1 MKKTCVLAAVVLSLV
16 GVMAESARGQ
26 QPAPSDDRP
35 RITVTGEAVVKAR
48 PDKILISLGIET
60 SDLDIVAAKEKNT
73 GILKKAIAAMKQL
86 GVPEKD
92 IRTDHL
98 SIEPR
103 WRDSYRNESF
113 LGYFVRNALAVTVD
127 DTAKVEA
134 LVTSV
139 LQAGVNYVHG
149 IDFQTTEFKR
159 HREQART
166 LALKAAKE
174 KADAMAA
181 ALGQSIGAPMQINES
196 HSGWWYSSSWRGWGY
211 GGGQAMTQN
220 VMQNEPAD
228 PGEAGDTI
236 ALGEI
241 SIRASVGVTFELKK

>member
-1 MKKTCVLAAVVLSLV
+1 MKSTWLLV
-16 GVMAESARGQ
+16 GVVVIVMGATARGQ
-26 QPAPSDDRP
+26 QPAPCDDRP

-48 PDKILISLGIET
+48 PDKIAINLGIET
-60 SDLDIVAAKEKNT
+60 WDLDIVAAKEKNT
-73 GILKKAIAAMKQL
+73 GILKKAIAAMHQL
-86 GVPEKD
+86 GVLDRD

-103 WRDSYRNESF
+103 WRDSYRNEGF
-113 LGYFVRNALAVTVD
+113 IGYFVRNALAVTVD

-139 LQAGVNYVHG
+139 LQAGVNYIHG
-149 IDFQTTEFKR
+149 IDFQTTEFKK
-159 HREQART
+159 HREQARM

-174 KADAMAA
+174 KADAMAVV
-181 ALGQSIGAPMQINES
+181 LGQSVGAPMHISES
-196 HSGWWYSSSWRGWGY
+196 YSGWWYPSSWRGWGY
-211 GGGQAMTQN
+211 GGGGQAMAQN
-220 VMQNEPAD
+220 VMQNAPSD
-228 PGEAGDTI
+228 PGETSDTV